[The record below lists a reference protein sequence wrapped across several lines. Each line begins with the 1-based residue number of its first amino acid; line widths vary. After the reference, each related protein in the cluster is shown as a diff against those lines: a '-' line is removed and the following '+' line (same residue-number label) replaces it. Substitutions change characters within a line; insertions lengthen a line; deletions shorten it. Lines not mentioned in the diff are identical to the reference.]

1 MKVHSLLSED
11 LVLSGLAGRTRDDV
25 LREMTGRLGGRT
37 GPVACDV
44 LLAKLLEREDL
55 GTTAIGGGVAI
66 PHCKVEGLETP
77 VLMLGLSREGISF
90 RSVDGRTRTS
100 SSSSSPRS
108 KDPRPTSGSWPPSPS
123 SPGARGPSPPA
134 SSRRRRRPRRS
145 GPCARSRT
153 ATMPERRAARAE
165 KVEQTTIS
173 AGLLKICGVG
183 TLIVGDSGIG
193 KSESALEL
201 IARGHK
207 FIADDVVCIRKA
219 PGGSL
224 RGSAPPVSR
233 NFMEIRGLGI
243 INIREIFGSASVA
256 AAARVDLIIRL
267 KHWRRGFEVDRLGL
281 KVSDEESILGVK
293 VPQLAIPVAPGRNI
307 ATLIEV
313 ACKVHLLRERGYHAP
328 SEIIKR
334 LDRILT

>member
-1 MKVHSLLSED
+1 MPEAR
-11 LVLSGLAGRTRDDV
+11 AGR
-25 LREMTGRLGGRT
+25 
-37 GPVACDV
+37 A
-44 LLAKLLEREDL
+44 ER
-55 GTTAIGGGVAI
+55 
-66 PHCKVEGLETP
+66 
-77 VLMLGLSREGISF
+77 
-90 RSVDGRTRTS
+90 
-100 SSSSSPRS
+100 
-108 KDPRPTSGSWPPSPS
+108 
-123 SPGARGPSPPA
+123 
-134 SSRRRRRPRRS
+134 
-145 GPCARSRT
+145 
-153 ATMPERRAARAE
+153 
-165 KVEQTTIS
+165 VEQTTIS
-173 AGLLKICGVG
+173 AGFLKVCGVG

-207 FIADDVVCIRKA
+207 FIADDVVRIRKA

-224 RGSAPPVSR
+224 RGSAPPLSR

-243 INIREIFGSASVA
+243 INIREIFGPASVV

-281 KVSDEESILGVK
+281 KVSDEESVLGVK